1 MEKTKSLFIDYNNT
15 DNISHGE
22 DGKPLNGMF
31 VHAESYDDG
40 KKVILR
46 FRNGMLDGDV
56 FDKNG
61 NLMMQKPAV
70 EAEGHQE
77 YWRANKLH
85 RDNDEPAVYSEGF
98 KIKEYWVNGE
108 RIEK

>member
-1 MEKTKSLFIDYNNT
+1 MKNSVSLFIEYNNT
-15 DNISHGE
+15 NKISHNE
-22 DGKPLNGMF
+22 NGKPLEGMF
-31 VHAESYDDG
+31 VHADSYDEG
-40 KKVILR
+40 KRVILR

-56 FDKNG
+56 FDKDG
-61 NLMMQKPAV
+61 NLIMQKPAV

-98 KIKEYWVNGE
+98 KIKEYWINGE